1 MKKISLIAL
10 ALGTSVV
17 MFAQDNNPNRNPLP
31 AKTYFGIKGGVNL
44 AKLRPSDYAAN
55 EPSTNLKTTAH
66 AGLLVRI
73 PLSADG
79 GFAVQPELLYNR
91 QGSKMRTTTTVGTVT
106 TTNTYEQDLGYVS
119 VPVMLQWKSTGGF
132 YVEAGPQASFLI
144 AAQQEGPGTDN
155 ETENK
160 DEMEKF
166 DFSAGVGLGF
176 MSRMGLG
183 IGARYNHGFTNV
195 LEETST
201 TGDARLRNSVVQIG
215 LTWLFGANQ

>member
-1 MKKISLIAL
+1 MKKISLMAL
-10 ALGTSVV
+10 ALSVSLAL
-17 MFAQDNNPNRNPLP
+17 FAQENVNRTPMPN
-31 AKTYFGIKGGVNL
+31 KTYFGIKGGVNL
-44 AKLRPSDYAAN
+44 AKLRPSDYTAN

-73 PLSADG
+73 PVSANG

-91 QGSKMRTTTTVGTVT
+91 QGSKMKTTTTVGTVT
-106 TTNTYEQDLGYVS
+106 TESTYEQDLSYVS
-119 VPVMLQWKSTGGF
+119 VPVMLQWKSAGGF
-132 YVEAGPQASFLI
+132 YVETGPQASFLI
-144 AAQQEGPGTDN
+144 VAQQEGPGNNNETDN
-155 ETENK
+155 K
-160 DEMEKF
+160 DQMEKF
-166 DFSAGVGLGF
+166 DFSWGAGLGY

-215 LTWLFGANQ
+215 LTWLFGANK

>member
-1 MKKISLIAL
+1 MKKISLMAL
-10 ALGTSVV
+10 ALSAGLAL
-17 MFAQDNNPNRNPLP
+17 FAQENVNRTPMPN
-31 AKTYFGIKGGVNL
+31 KTYFGIKGGVNL
-44 AKLRPSDYAAN
+44 AKLRPSDYTAN

-73 PLSADG
+73 PVSANG

-91 QGSKMRTTTTVGTVT
+91 QGSKMKTTTTVGTVT
-106 TTNTYEQDLGYVS
+106 TESTYEQDLSYVS
-119 VPVMLQWKSTGGF
+119 VPVMLQWKSAGGF
-132 YVEAGPQASFLI
+132 YVETGPQASFLI
-144 AAQQEGPGTDN
+144 VAQQEGPGNNNETDN
-155 ETENK
+155 K
-160 DEMEKF
+160 DQMEKF
-166 DFSAGVGLGF
+166 DFSWGAGLGY

-215 LTWLFGANQ
+215 LTYLFGANK